1 MKKELITVGI
11 GASAGG
17 LSAINEFFDHIG
29 PNTGMAFI
37 VVQHLSPD
45 FKSLMDEL
53 LSKHT
58 QMPISVIR
66 EATPVKPNHIYLISK
81 ENNIIIKDGIIQP
94 VNRKARFTLNLPI
107 DEFFHSLG
115 KDQREHS
122 VGIIL
127 SGTGSD
133 GSRGIG
139 SIKEAGGL
147 VFVQDPVSA
156 QFDGMPR
163 AAMDTGF
170 PDNVL
175 TPTQI
180 AKSLMNLVNSS
191 KMGYLLFLN
200 PDDKK
205 VENKFFEILGVLR
218 NQLGVDFTEYRK
230 TTLYRRIEK
239 RMFLTHKNSIEEY
252 SELINKDQKE
262 VENLYKDFLIGVTR
276 FFRDEDAFK
285 SLDNNVICKIVEETD
300 RKEPIRVWVTAC
312 STGEEAYTLAML
324 FLECIEKTGV
334 YRKFKIFASDLD
346 AHAIGVA
353 SKGTYAR
360 EIANNI
366 PPRFLEKY
374 FYSTP
379 QGELSVT
386 KIIREKVVFTV
397 HDALNDPPFIN
408 LDLVSCRN
416 FLIYLKPD
424 IQQNLLVNFQFAL
437 KHKGYLFLG
446 PSESLGGVKDAFAP
460 VNERWNI
467 FQNILEGK
475 LKPSIL
481 NRRESQR
488 RKKQKAEKKTR
499 VIGLDHRP
507 VPAFENVFAN
517 WVMRR
522 YVPMLF
528 FVNEELDVLHLQGD
542 AHQLFNYP
550 TGPNSF
556 NLTRLLDEPELLIF
570 KTGIRKTLENQS
582 RNAYNNISF
591 GKDEKVLKIDLTFEP
606 ATIRQLANPTILIT
620 ANIRGEQNKLAESD
634 REIITVDEK
643 AYTEEKIKTLDLEL
657 RQVKGEK
664 QSLIERLGTTNE
676 ELQSSNEELLATNE
690 ELQST
695 NEELQSVN
703 EELYT
708 VNSELQGK
716 VAELTVSNS
725 DMDNLLKATGI
736 GTIFVDDELTIRR
749 FTPAVQQQFKLLS
762 SDLGRPITSFVNSFS
777 EEKIYS
783 DFKKVLKNNKKIE
796 REVIDDKGHPYL
808 MRLLPYRLEN
818 KKTDGVV
825 ATFVDIK
832 DIKDAAKKAESLAE
846 KYHLLYQNS
855 KDHISFLDE
864 NLQLIEINRTA
875 DGFKKEEVIGQ
886 SLWDLIPKQVHH
898 FYKAAFEDL
907 KLSNNKKIIDFKA
920 PIVFPNG
927 EKHWYECVLSA
938 LQSQHGPDKYL
949 IITTDTTKEKKIEK
963 DTRQK
968 AAIFAGL
975 YKYVK
980 AHILILDKK
989 GIVKSINFTGAG
1001 YKKSEVL
1008 DTSIVELIPEG
1019 KARDQMQ
1026 RAVEIMQEGADE
1038 HHFQYNFKGKD
1049 DKIHYYDNSLFPIY
1063 SAEDELEEVIYIS
1076 RDITAEVTAKQLIE
1090 NNAERLALQVKASS
1104 KKMEDINIELEE
1116 ANSYLDSFVHG
1127 AAHDLRSPL
1136 TQMQGFLN
1144 LLPEIEERED
1154 RLAAYQELNDASH
1167 RMERVLNGLVEL
1179 ISFKKN
1185 VSPILKE
1192 INLLKLYNAIIV
1204 DLSPYIHKA
1213 EGTIKVDIPKKLNI
1227 VYIEAFLN
1235 SVLYNLIHN
1244 AVKYRA
1250 YERPLDI
1257 RVTAKKEK
1265 EFVVIKIT
1273 DNGIGMDLQR
1283 YGHFLFEPFKRLTMD
1298 RPGTGIG
1305 LSIINSSVRRNG
1317 GRIEVESRL
1326 DKGTTFKVYL
1336 KPYAL
1341 KD

>member
-58 QMPISVIR
+58 QMPIAVIH
-66 EATPVKPNHIYLISK
+66 EATPVRPNHIYLISK
-81 ENNIIIKDGIIQP
+81 ESNIIIKDGIIQP
-94 VNRKARFTLNLPI
+94 VNRKARYTLNLPI

-127 SGTGSD
+127 SGTGTD

-147 VFVQDPVSA
+147 VYVQEPNSA

-163 AAMDTGF
+163 AAIDTGF

-175 TPTQI
+175 SPTEI
-180 AKSLMNLVNSS
+180 AKSLMNLVTSS

-205 VENKFFEILGVLR
+205 VKNKFFEILSVLR
-218 NQLGVDFTEYRK
+218 DQLGVDFTEYRK

-239 RMFLTHKNSIEEY
+239 RMFLTHKNGIEEY
-252 SELINKDQKE
+252 AELIKKNSKE

-285 SLDNNVICKIVEETD
+285 SLDNDVICKIVEGTD
-300 RKEPIRVWVTAC
+300 RKEPIRVWVAAC
-312 STGEEAYTLAML
+312 STGQEAYTLAML

-346 AHAIGVA
+346 ANAIAVA
-353 SKGTYAR
+353 SKGVYAR

-366 PPRFLEKY
+366 PPKYLEKY
-374 FYSTP
+374 FYSTS

-416 FLIYLKPD
+416 FLIYLKPEV
-424 IQQNLLVNFQFAL
+424 QQNLLINFQFAL
-437 KHKGYLFLG
+437 KHKSYLFLG
-446 PSESLGGVKDAFAP
+446 PSESLGGIKDAFAP

-467 FQNILEGK
+467 FQNVLEGK

-481 NRRESQR
+481 NRKESIR
-488 RKKQKAEKKTR
+488 RRQKKADKPTR
-499 VIGLDHRP
+499 IIGLDHRP

-522 YVPMLF
+522 YVPMLV
-528 FVNEELDVLHLQGD
+528 FVNEDLDILHLQGD

-556 NLTRLLDEPELLIF
+556 NLARLLDEPELLIF

-582 RNAYNNISF
+582 RNAYNNISYR
-591 GKDEKVLKIDLTFEP
+591 KDEKILKLDLTFEP
-606 ATIRQLANPTILIT
+606 ATIRQLASPTILIT
-620 ANIRGEQNKLAESD
+620 ADIKGEQSKLAESD
-634 REIITVDEK
+634 KEIITADERT
-643 AYTEEKIKTLDLEL
+643 YTEEKIKTLDLEL
-657 RQVKGEK
+657 RQIKGEK
-664 QSLIERLGTTNE
+664 QNLIERLGTTNE

-716 VAELTVSNS
+716 VSELTVSNS

-749 FTPAVQQQFKLLS
+749 FTPAVKRQFKLLP

-777 EEKIYS
+777 EEKIYN
-783 DFKKVLKNNKKIE
+783 DFKKVLKNSRKIE

-832 DIKDAAKKAESLAE
+832 DIKAAAKKAESLAE

-855 KDHISFLDE
+855 KDHITYLDE
-864 NLQLIEINRTA
+864 NLNLIEINRVL
-875 DGFKKEEVIGQ
+875 DGFVKEEIIGQ
-886 SLWDLIPKQVHH
+886 SLWNLIPEQVHH
-898 FYKAAFEDL
+898 CYKAAFDEL
-907 KLSNNKKIIDFKA
+907 KLSDNKKIIDFKA
-920 PIVFPNG
+920 PVVFPNG

-938 LQSQHGPDKYL
+938 LKSQHGADKYL
-949 IITTDTTKEKKIEK
+949 MITTDTTKEKNIEK

-980 AHILILDKK
+980 AHILILDKE
-989 GIVKSINFTGAG
+989 GIVKNINFTGAG

-1008 DTSIVELIPEG
+1008 GTSIVELIPKG
-1019 KARDQMQ
+1019 MAQNQMQ
-1026 RAVEIMQEGADE
+1026 HAVKVMQEGVKE
-1038 HHFQYNFKGKD
+1038 HHFQYNFTGKD
-1049 DKIHYYDNSLFPIY
+1049 DKVHYYDNSLFPIY
-1063 SAEDELEEVIYIS
+1063 SAEDELDEVIYIS
-1076 RDITAEVTAKQLIE
+1076 REITAEVTGKQLIE
-1090 NNAERLALQVKASS
+1090 NNAEKLALQVAANS

-1136 TQMQGFLN
+1136 TQMQGFLS
-1144 LLPEIEERED
+1144 LLPEIEDRED
-1154 RLAAYQELNDASH
+1154 RLSAYQELSDASH

-1185 VSPILKE
+1185 VSPILKK
-1192 INLLKLYNAIIV
+1192 INLLEMYETILT
-1204 DLSPYIHKA
+1204 DLSPYINKA
-1213 EGTIKVDIPKKLNI
+1213 NGTIKVDIPKTLTV

-1235 SVLYNLIHN
+1235 SVIYNLIHN

-1250 YERPLDI
+1250 YERPLKI
-1257 RVTAKKEK
+1257 WVIAKKEK
-1265 EFVVIKIT
+1265 DYVVLKIR

-1283 YGHFLFEPFKRLTMD
+1283 YGHFLFQPFKRLTVD

-1326 DKGTTFKVYL
+1326 DKGTTFSVFL
-1336 KPYAL
+1336 KPYEM
-1341 KD
+1341 